1 MRKLLLGGIAGDIIG
16 SIYEFNP
23 VRFKDFELFKSNS
36 TYTDDTVMTIANAEW
51 LLSKGVLM
59 DIMRKYG
66 HKYPGAGYGG
76 MFYDWLKSR
85 CPKPYNSFGNGSAM
99 RVSPVGWAFDTLE
112 DTLEAAKQSAEITH
126 NHPEGI
132 KGAQATAACIF
143 MARTGKSK
151 QEIKENLDW
160 DAISHC
166 VIDDSITDNMIE
178 AFKDKLNWSELS
190 SSRYITSELLD
201 KYADKWDW
209 EVIINNWNQNY
220 YHSGNL
226 WSKSTAVEFYERYK
240 EYIPGEKLQDSMLW
254 RCMIYER
261 KKQLFTVITA

>member
-1 MRKLLLGGIAGDIIG
+1 M
-16 SIYEFNP
+16 E
-23 VRFKDFELFKSNS
+23 
-36 TYTDDTVMTIANAEW
+36 YTDDSILTIATADW
-51 LLSKGVLM
+51 LLHGGYAGDYYLQYTNMYPYPMGS
-59 DIMRKYG
+59 YG
-66 HKYPGAGYGG
+66 TMFVQWIHKARRGQ
-76 MFYDWLKSR
+76 MQ
-85 CPKPYNSFGNGSAM
+85 PYNSCGNGSAM
-99 RVSPVGWAFDTLE
+99 RIAPVGWAFDTLE
-112 DTLEAAKQSAEITH
+112 ETLEAAKQSAEITH

-132 KGAQATAACIF
+132 KGAQAIAACIF

-166 VIDDSITDNMIE
+166 IIDDSITDNMIE

-220 YHSGNL
+220 YHSSNL
-226 WSKSTAVEFYERYK
+226 WSKSTAIEFYERYK

-261 KKQLFTVITA
+261 KKQLFTEITA

>member
-112 DTLEAAKQSAEITH
+112 ETLEAAKQSAEITH

-151 QEIKENLDW
+151 QEIKEYVETKFGYDLSRTCNEIRPTYQFNESCQGTVPESIIAFLESTDFESAIRLTVSLGG
-160 DAISHC
+160 DADTMGAITGAIAEAYYN
-166 VIDDSITDNMIE
+166 VIPEHIKN
-178 AFKDKLNWSELS
+178 
-190 SSRYITSELLD
+190 
-201 KYADKWDW
+201 
-209 EVIINNWNQNY
+209 EVLKRLPEEFINVL
-220 YHSGNL
+220 G
-226 WSKSTAVEFYERYK
+226 EFYNKFISK
-240 EYIPGEKLQDSMLW
+240 ENE
-254 RCMIYER
+254 
-261 KKQLFTVITA
+261 